1 MPRSQWRRR
10 NNVLLMPAAA
20 KKLEPTLE
28 AALSRLDAV
37 VKEMESGELPLE
49 TLIERF
55 EEGVALTKVCQ
66 GRLDNAEARIQTIIR
81 EADGSAKLEPFE
93 E

>member
-1 MPRSQWRRR
+1 
-10 NNVLLMPAAA
+10 MPATA
-20 KKLEPTLE
+20 KKSEPTLE
-28 AALSRLDAV
+28 AALTRLDAV
-37 VKEMESGELPLE
+37 VKEMEIGDLPLE

-55 EEGVALTKVCQ
+55 EEGVALTKTCQ
-66 GRLDNAEARIQTIIR
+66 ARLDHAETRIQTIIR